1 MISPIKTVVENCTE
15 RAVNYRFSCI
25 QIFLG
30 PAGTT
35 GSKYVCS
42 GDLFTRM
49 ENNVESELLVVD
61 ALNGRISI
69 SYECDDRFT
78 VKEADRSPLVLS
90 MSARNK
96 IKGAQK
102 VVPLAPAKP
111 AQLIPD
117 VQKKEAAIPTVQ
129 NESFSEVGTI
139 PLQTRTR
146 MRHRRNPSRRL

>member
-49 ENNVESELLVVD
+49 ENNVESELL
-61 ALNGRISI
+61 LW
-69 SYECDDRFT
+69 
-78 VKEADRSPLVLS
+78 
-90 MSARNK
+90 
-96 IKGAQK
+96 
-102 VVPLAPAKP
+102 
-111 AQLIPD
+111 
-117 VQKKEAAIPTVQ
+117 
-129 NESFSEVGTI
+129 
-139 PLQTRTR
+139 
-146 MRHRRNPSRRL
+146 MR